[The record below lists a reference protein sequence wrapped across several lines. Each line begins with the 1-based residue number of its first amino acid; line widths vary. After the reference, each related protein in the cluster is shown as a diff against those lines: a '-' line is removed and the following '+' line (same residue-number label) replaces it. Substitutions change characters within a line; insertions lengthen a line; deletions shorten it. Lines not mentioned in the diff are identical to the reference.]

1 MSEVKLQI
9 PQPPDFLFQKERTG
23 NVLNES
29 SVVYL
34 IEKMEAVEH
43 FGMCVYYK
51 GVPYVKKGFPTPEAL
66 YALNQVKKLLL
77 EVTKTLK
84 NPFFSVGFLVANKTE
99 LCRSFNTVFDKIFGA
114 HKMKEEF
121 MCRSAFN
128 LANFAHSVLLDIG
141 VENSVAREFAFNIA
155 QIIEYDDAYRYRFQ
169 DLMQELDVELLRKNT
184 AKEIKRLVQIFKERS
199 TNQVP
204 EKLSSVLSVISIL
217 SFFMSKKINKH
228 SSFLKLAAPD
238 NHDRYWMCMRNDHY
252 NYFGQSV
259 KERHELYTYR
269 PTAYETMA

>member
-1 MSEVKLQI
+1 MSQI
-9 PQPPDFLFQKERTG
+9 TLEIPKPPDFLFEKQRTG
-23 NVLNES
+23 NVLNET

-34 IEKMEAVEH
+34 IEKMEAVED
-43 FGMCVYYK
+43 FGMCIYYK

-77 EVTKTLK
+77 EVTKTFK
-84 NPFFSVGFLVANKTE
+84 NPFFLIGFLVSNKTE
-99 LCRSFNTVFDKIFGA
+99 LCKSFNVIFDKIFGA

-128 LANFAHSVLLDIG
+128 LANFVHSVLLDIG
-141 VENSVAREFAFNIA
+141 VEANVAREFAFNMA

-184 AKEIKRLVQIFKERS
+184 SKEIKRLVQVFKERS
-199 TNQVP
+199 TNRVP
-204 EKLSSVLSVISIL
+204 EKLSSVLSVVTIL
-217 SFFMSKKINKH
+217 SFFMSKKIDKH
-228 SSFLKLAAPD
+228 SSFLKQIAPD

-252 NYFGQSV
+252 NYFGKSV
-259 KERHELYTYR
+259 EERHELYTYR
-269 PTAYETMA
+269 ATAYETMA